1 MMHRKPLGISAWT
14 ATSALG
20 RGRAALAEALLAERT
35 GLRHRRF
42 ESCTIDCWIGEV
54 GGLDD
59 PLPDAL
65 AAWDCR
71 NNRLA
76 LLGMQQDGFEAAVS
90 HARARYGDDRI
101 GVFMGTSTAGILA
114 AELAYRARD
123 RERNLLPSGFDHART
138 SCTYSIGGF
147 VRAALGLQGVSAVL
161 STACSSS
168 AKVFASARRAI
179 DSGFCDAAVV
189 GGVDSLCL
197 TTLHGFNS
205 LQLVSRDLC
214 RPADAG
220 RNGISI
226 GEAAGF
232 ALLERGDHDLALIG
246 DGESSDAYHMSTPD
260 PQGRGAVAA
269 MNAALERAGLDAKHI
284 DYVNLHGTA
293 TPANDAAEDRAVC
306 AALGTEVPVSST
318 KGWTGHV
325 LGAAGIVEAAIAL
338 TCVEQG
344 FIPRS
349 LNTRKVDPALHAK
362 VVMESRTSGV
372 RRVMSNSF
380 GFGGSNC
387 TLILGR
393 P

>member
-1 MMHRKPLGISAWT
+1 M
-14 ATSALG
+14 
-20 RGRAALAEALLAERT
+20 AERT
-35 GLRHRRF
+35 GLRHRKF
-42 ESCTIDCWIGEV
+42 ETCALDCWIGEV
-54 GGLDD
+54 DGLDT
-59 PLPDAL
+59 PLPAPL
-65 AAWDCR
+65 EAWDCR

-76 LLGMQQDGFEAAVS
+76 LLGVRQDGFDAAVGR
-90 HARARYGDDRI
+90 ARARYGERRI
-101 GVFMGTSTAGILA
+101 GVFMGTSTAGILE

-138 SCTYSIGGF
+138 SCTYSVGGF
-147 VRAALGLQGVSAVL
+147 VRAALGLEGVSAVI

-179 DSGFCDAAVV
+179 TSGFCDAAVV

-214 RPADAG
+214 RPADIG

-232 ALLERGDHDLALIG
+232 ALLDREPGDLALIG

-269 MNAALERAGLDAKHI
+269 MNAALKRAGLVAQDI

-306 AALGTEVPVSST
+306 AVLGMNVPVSST
-318 KGWTGHV
+318 KGWTGHA
-325 LGAAGIVEAAIAL
+325 LGAAGMLEAAIAL
-338 TCVEQG
+338 TCVEHG

-349 LNTRKVDPALHAK
+349 LNTRTIDPTLNANVLL
-362 VVMESRTSGV
+362 ESRAASV
-372 RRVMSNSF
+372 CRVMSNSF

-387 TLILGR
+387 ALILGR

>member
-1 MMHRKPLGISAWT
+1 MTRPEPLGISAWT
-14 ATSALG
+14 TTSALG
-20 RGRAALAEALLAERT
+20 RGRTALAEALMAERT

-42 ESCTIDCWIGEV
+42 ETCTIDCWIGEV
-54 GGLDD
+54 DGLDEC
-59 PLPDAL
+59 LPAGL

-76 LLGMQQDGFEAAVS
+76 WLALQQDGFGAAVAD
-90 HARARYGDDRI
+90 ARSRYGPRRLGI
-101 GVFMGTSTAGILA
+101 FMGTSTAGILE

-123 RERNLLPSGFDHART
+123 RERNILPAGFDHART

-147 VRAALGLQGVSAVL
+147 ARAALGLEGVSAVI

-179 DSGFCDAAVV
+179 AAGFCDAAVV

-205 LQLVSRDLC
+205 LQLVSRDAC

-232 ALLERGDHDLALIG
+232 ALLEPRATDLALMG
-246 DGESSDAYHMSTPD
+246 TGESSDAYHMSTPEPD
-260 PQGRGAVAA
+260 GRGAAAA
-269 MNAALERAGLDAKHI
+269 MSAALGRAGLEPKDI

-306 AALGTEVPVSST
+306 ATLGTQVPVSST

-325 LGAAGIVEAAIAL
+325 LGAAGMLEAAIAL
-338 TCVEQG
+338 TCITRG

-349 LNTRKVDPALHAK
+349 LNTRNVDPALRAN
-362 VVMESRTSGV
+362 VVMESRAARV
-372 RRVMSNSF
+372 DRVMSNSF

-393 P
+393 S